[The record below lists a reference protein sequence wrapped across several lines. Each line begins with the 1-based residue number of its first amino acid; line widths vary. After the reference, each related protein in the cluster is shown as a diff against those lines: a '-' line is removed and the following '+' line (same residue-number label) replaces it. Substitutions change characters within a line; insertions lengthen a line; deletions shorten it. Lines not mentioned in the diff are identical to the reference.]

1 MRSDDTSHSDTE
13 PFGEPLPRRFFAADA
28 AVLAPRLLNKLLVTA
43 DGRAGRIVEVE
54 AYEGA
59 RDAAAHT
66 FRGRTPRNAVMFGE
80 PAHLYVYFSYGMHWC
95 TNIVCAPEGI
105 GSAVLLRA
113 LEPVAGLAAMR
124 QARGPRVI
132 DRDLCRGPGR
142 LTRALGIDGTDSGQ
156 DLLAPMARI
165 QLLDDGT
172 PPPLRNRGLP
182 RIGITRAVD
191 LPWRWIVPDSPYV
204 SRGRGRVA

>member
-1 MRSDDTSHSDTE
+1 MRLVDISYSDAK
-13 PFGEPLPRRFFAADA
+13 PLGEPLPREFFAADA

-66 FRGRTPRNAVMFGE
+66 FRGRTSRNAVMFGE

-95 TNIVCAPEGI
+95 VNIVCAPEGV

-142 LTRALGIDGTDSGQ
+142 LTQALGIAGADSGQ
-156 DLLAPMARI
+156 DLLAPAARI
-165 QLLDDGT
+165 QLLDDGK
-172 PPPLRNRGLP
+172 PPPRRNRGLP
-182 RIGITRAVD
+182 RIGITRAVE
-191 LPWRWIVPDSPYV
+191 LPWRWVVPDNPYV
-204 SRGRGRVA
+204 SRGPGRSA